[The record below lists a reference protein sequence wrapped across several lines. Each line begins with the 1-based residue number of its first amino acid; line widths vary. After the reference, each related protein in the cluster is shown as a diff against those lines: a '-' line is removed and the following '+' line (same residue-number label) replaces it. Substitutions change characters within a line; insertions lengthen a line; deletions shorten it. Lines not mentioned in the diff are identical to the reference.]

1 MKIYLIF
8 LTVFVLASSIQAQE
22 YIQDTIVQSDT
33 IIHDSVNTTLNSE
46 TLIQNTTDTSLVS
59 LDTFQNISAIT
70 DTFTEKDT
78 ASIDTNANISTES
91 IPIDN
96 SNSNNRNNAALLI
109 IATFICGAILLNNKA
124 RIVAFNIIK
133 QIFLGLV
140 KILFLIFASLL
151 KKSSNQGGRSS
162 SGQQKIFWWQCKYC
176 GSYSLPIKKSKMPSN
191 LNCLSGK
198 PLGHQW
204 TRLAE
209 VGDINYQ
216 CLHCNVQIQAKS
228 LPSNLNCPSGNPLG
242 HKWVKL

>member
-8 LTVFVLASSIQAQE
+8 LTVFVLTSNIQAQE

-33 IIHDSVNTTLNSE
+33 IIHDSVDSTLNPE
-46 TLIQNTTDTSLVS
+46 TSIQNTTDTSLVS
-59 LDTFQNISAIT
+59 LDTFQNISAIPENV
-70 DTFTEKDT
+70 TETNT
-78 ASIDTNANISTES
+78 ASIDTTASISTET
-91 IPIDN
+91 IPTDN

-109 IATFICGAILLNNKA
+109 IAAFICGAILLNNKA
-124 RIVAFNIIK
+124 RPIAFNIIK

-140 KILFLIFASLL
+140 NILFLIFATLL
-151 KKSSNQGGRSS
+151 KNNSNQGGRSS
-162 SGQQKIFWWQCKYC
+162 TGQQKIFWWQCKHC
-176 GSYSLPIKKSKMPSN
+176 GSYSLPIRKSKMPSN
-191 LNCLSGK
+191 LNCPSGK

-228 LPSNLNCPSGNPLG
+228 LPSNLNCPSGKPLG
-242 HKWVKL
+242 HKWAKL